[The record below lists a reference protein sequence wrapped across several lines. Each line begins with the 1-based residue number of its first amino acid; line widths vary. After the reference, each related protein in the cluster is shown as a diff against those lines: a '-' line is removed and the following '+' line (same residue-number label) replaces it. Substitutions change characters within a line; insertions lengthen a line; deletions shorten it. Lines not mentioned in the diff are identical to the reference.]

1 MSSFPRQ
8 RVGAV
13 LSLSAHPVSLAAF
26 LTLFSASIASA
37 SSLDEVVVS
46 ATRSEQR
53 LADAVADITVVDSK
67 AIERSG
73 QNSVAELLSRQPG
86 MQISTNGGPA
96 TTTNVFIRGASTQY
110 TAVYLD
116 GVRMESQTTSG
127 GVTWQNIPLALIDR
141 IEILRGPAAAVYG
154 SDAMGGVILLF
165 TKKGE
170 GHWTPYVEAGYGTH
184 GTYRAGAGMS
194 GAAGAWDYSLSAQ
207 REGSEGFNSKTVA
220 TADPDKDG
228 YRRTSLAANVGLQL
242 NAAHRLQAQL
252 LKSETKSDYDDSSKR
267 NGAQYQREMET
278 VGASWLANWSDV
290 YRSTLS
296 VNTSRDDY
304 TLVPSNEKT
313 KTRLNTYLL
322 QNEFKVAKGQLF
334 TASLERREDDFI
346 NVKVSQGHQSRHQN
360 ALALGY
366 GVSLDAHTLQL
377 NARHDKDSEFGGKS
391 TGSAAYAWTFAPQ
404 WRVSASVGT
413 AFRVPTLYQRF
424 SSYGDANLKPEESR
438 NQELGLRWA
447 QGDNHFSATVYR
459 NRFSNMVS
467 YVSYGK
473 KSGPCGTS
481 GCYENVDRAQ
491 LEGLTLAGAYRTGAF
506 KWHGSVDF
514 QNPRNEKTGQMLA
527 RRSQRYLTL
536 GVDTKFKGWELGAEM
551 QSASRRHDKEGDAK
565 ILGGYTL
572 FNLSASTRVAKDF
585 TLFARLDNL
594 MDRDYTMA
602 KDYATAGRTLWVG
615 LKWMPQ

>member
-170 GHWTPYVEAGYGTH
+170 GHWAPYVEAGYGTH

-194 GAAGAWDYSLSAQ
+194 GAAGVWDYSLSAQ

-220 TADPDKDG
+220 IADPDKDG

-334 TASLERREDDFI
+334 TASLERREDDFT

-447 QGDNHFSATVYR
+447 QGDNNFSATVYR

-467 YVSYGK
+467 YSGGSYK
-473 KSGPCGTS
+473 
-481 GCYENVDRAQ
+481 NLDRAQ

-572 FNLSASTRVAKDF
+572 FNLTASTRVAKDF

-594 MDRDYTMA
+594 MDRDYTVA

>member
-1 MSSFPRQ
+1 M
-8 RVGAV
+8 GAA
-13 LSLSAHPVSLAAF
+13 SSLAVCAARVV
-26 LTLFSASIASA
+26 LGATLVSAASVQA
-37 SSLDEVVVS
+37 ANLDEVVVS
-46 ATRSEQR
+46 VTRSEQR
-53 LADAVADITVVDSK
+53 LADVVADVTVVDSETI
-67 AIERSG
+67 ARSG
-73 QNSVAELLSRQPG
+73 QSSVAELLARQPG
-86 MQISTNGGPA
+86 IQITTNGGPA
-96 TTTNVFIRGASTQY
+96 TTTNVFVRGASTQY

-116 GVRMESQTTSG
+116 GVRMDSQTTSG
-127 GVTWQNIPLALIDR
+127 GVTWQNIPLALVDR

-170 GHWTPYVEAGYGTH
+170 GHWAPYVEAGYGTH

-194 GAAGAWDYSLSAQ
+194 GAVGVWDYSLSAQ
-207 REGSEGFNSKTVA
+207 REGSEGFNSKTIA

-242 NAAHRLQAQL
+242 NAAHRVQAQV

-278 VGASWLANWSDV
+278 LGASWLARWSDV

-304 TLVPSNEKT
+304 TLVPSNDKT
-313 KTRLNTYLL
+313 KTRLNNYLW
-322 QNEFKVAKGQLF
+322 QNEFNVAKGQLL
-334 TASLERREDDFI
+334 TAALERREDDFT
-346 NVKVSQGHQSRHQN
+346 NVKVSEGHQSRHQN

-366 GVSLDAHTLQL
+366 GITLGAHTLQL

-391 TGSAAYAWTFAPQ
+391 TGAAAYAWKFAPQ

-447 QGDNHFSATVYR
+447 QGDDHFSATVYR
-459 NRFSNMVS
+459 NRFTNMVS

-473 KSGPCGTS
+473 KKGPCGDT

-527 RRSQRYLTL
+527 RRSQRYATL
-536 GVDTKFKGWELGAEM
+536 GVDTSVQGWMLGTEM
-551 QSASRRHDKEGDAK
+551 QTFSRRHNTEGDAK
-565 ILGGYTL
+565 ILAGYTL
-572 FNLSASTRVAKDF
+572 FNLSASRQIAKDF
-585 TLFARLDNL
+585 TLTARVDNL
-594 MDRDYTMA
+594 MDRDYTVA
-602 KDYATAGRTLWVG
+602 KDYATAGRTFYVG
-615 LKWMPQ
+615 LKWMPQR

>member
-1 MSSFPRQ
+1 M
-8 RVGAV
+8 GAA
-13 LSLSAHPVSLAAF
+13 SSLAVCAARVV
-26 LTLFSASIASA
+26 LGATLVSAASVQA
-37 SSLDEVVVS
+37 ANLDEVVVS
-46 ATRSEQR
+46 VTRSEQR
-53 LADAVADITVVDSK
+53 LADVVADVTVVDSETI
-67 AIERSG
+67 ARSG
-73 QNSVAELLSRQPG
+73 QSSVAELLSRQPG
-86 MQISTNGGPA
+86 IQITTNGGHA
-96 TTTNVFIRGASTQY
+96 TTTSVLVRGASTQY

-170 GHWTPYVEAGYGTH
+170 GHWAPYVEAGYGTH

-194 GAAGAWDYSLSAQ
+194 GAVGAWDYSLSAQ
-207 REGSEGFNSKTVA
+207 REGSEGFNSKTTA

-242 NAAHRLQAQL
+242 NAAHRLQAQV

-278 VGASWLANWSDV
+278 LGASWLARWSDV

-313 KTRLNTYLL
+313 KTRLNTYLW
-322 QNEFKVAKGQLF
+322 QNEFTVAKGQLL
-334 TASLERREDDFI
+334 TASLERREDDFT
-346 NVKVSQGHQSRHQN
+346 NAKVSEGHQSRHQN

-366 GVSLDAHTLQL
+366 GITQGAHTLQL
-377 NARHDKDSEFGGKS
+377 NARHDKDSEFGGKT
-391 TGSAAYAWTFAPQ
+391 TGSAAYAWKFAPQ

-447 QGDNHFSATVYR
+447 QGDNNFSATVYR
-459 NRFSNMVS
+459 NRFTNMVS

-473 KSGPCGTS
+473 KKGPCGDT

-527 RRSQRYLTL
+527 RRSQRYATL
-536 GVDTKFKGWELGAEM
+536 GVDTSVHGWTLGTEM
-551 QSASRRHDKEGDAK
+551 QTFSRRHDKEGDAK
-565 ILGGYTL
+565 ILAGYTL
-572 FNLSASTRVAKDF
+572 FNLSASRQIARDF
-585 TLFARLDNL
+585 ALTARIDNL
-594 MDRDYTMA
+594 MDRDYTVA
-602 KDYATAGRTLWVG
+602 KDYATAGRTFYVG

>member
-1 MSSFPRQ
+1 M
-8 RVGAV
+8 GAA
-13 LSLSAHPVSLAAF
+13 SSLAVCAARVA
-26 LTLFSASIASA
+26 LGATLVSAASVQA
-37 SSLDEVVVS
+37 ANLDEVVVS
-46 ATRSEQR
+46 VTRSEQR
-53 LADAVADITVVDSK
+53 LADVVADVTVVDSETI
-67 AIERSG
+67 ARSG
-73 QNSVAELLSRQPG
+73 QSSVAELLSRQPG
-86 MQISTNGGPA
+86 IQITTNGGPA
-96 TTTNVFIRGASTQY
+96 TTTNVFVRGASTQY

-116 GVRMESQTTSG
+116 GVRMDSQTTSG

-194 GAAGAWDYSLSAQ
+194 GAVGVWDYSLSAQ
-207 REGSEGFNSKTVA
+207 REGSEGFNSKTIA

-228 YRRTSLAANVGLQL
+228 YRRTSFAANVGLQL
-242 NAAHRLQAQL
+242 NAAHRVQAQV

-278 VGASWLANWSDV
+278 LGASWLARWSDV

-304 TLVPSNEKT
+304 TLVPSNDKT
-313 KTRLNTYLL
+313 KTRLNNYLW
-322 QNEFKVAKGQLF
+322 QNEFNVAKGQLL
-334 TASLERREDDFI
+334 TVALERREDDFT
-346 NVKVSQGHQSRHQN
+346 NVKVSEGHQSRHQN

-366 GVSLDAHTLQL
+366 GITQGAHTLQL
-377 NARHDKDSEFGGKS
+377 NARHDKDSEFGGKT
-391 TGSAAYAWTFAPQ
+391 TGSAAYAWKFAPQ

-447 QGDNHFSATVYR
+447 QGDNNFSATVYR
-459 NRFSNMVS
+459 NRFTNMVS

-473 KSGPCGTS
+473 KKGPCDDT

-527 RRSQRYLTL
+527 RRSQRYATL
-536 GVDTKFKGWELGAEM
+536 GVDTSVQGWMLGTEM
-551 QSASRRHDKEGDAK
+551 QTFSRRHNTEGDAK

-572 FNLSASTRVAKDF
+572 FNLSASRQIAKDF
-585 TLFARLDNL
+585 TLTARIDNL
-594 MDRDYTMA
+594 MDRDYTVA
-602 KDYATAGRTLWVG
+602 KDYATAGRTFYVG

>member
-1 MSSFPRQ
+1 M
-8 RVGAV
+8 
-13 LSLSAHPVSLAAF
+13 
-26 LTLFSASIASA
+26 
-37 SSLDEVVVS
+37 VS

-194 GAAGAWDYSLSAQ
+194 GATGVWDYSLSAQ

-322 QNEFKVAKGQLF
+322 QNEFKVAKGQLL
-334 TASLERREDDFI
+334 TASLERREDDFT

-447 QGDNHFSATVYR
+447 QGDNNFSATVYR

-467 YVSYGK
+467 YSGGSYK
-473 KSGPCGTS
+473 
-481 GCYENVDRAQ
+481 NLDRAQ

>member
-1 MSSFPRQ
+1 M
-8 RVGAV
+8 
-13 LSLSAHPVSLAAF
+13 
-26 LTLFSASIASA
+26 
-37 SSLDEVVVS
+37 VS

-170 GHWTPYVEAGYGTH
+170 GHWAPYVEAGYGTH

-194 GAAGAWDYSLSAQ
+194 GAAGVWDYSLSAQ

-220 TADPDKDG
+220 IADPDKDG

-334 TASLERREDDFI
+334 TASLERREDDFT

-447 QGDNHFSATVYR
+447 QGDNNFSATVYR

-467 YVSYGK
+467 YSGGSYK
-473 KSGPCGTS
+473 
-481 GCYENVDRAQ
+481 NLDRAQ

-572 FNLSASTRVAKDF
+572 FNLTASTRVAKDF

-594 MDRDYTMA
+594 MDRDYTVA